1 MKILYITTIASTM
14 HFFSNYI
21 SELVEK
27 GNTVDI
33 VCNNSSSTLNPV
45 YNELGCKVYNVPF
58 SRLPLTTGNLEACKM
73 LKKIVNDNKY
83 DIIHCHTPIA
93 SACARF
99 VCRKVRKKGT
109 RVFYTAHGFH
119 FYKGSPF
126 INKLVFYPIE
136 KICAHYTDTLI
147 TINSEDF
154 ALAKKKLKA
163 KKVAYVQGVG
173 INIEKFRNANVNRE
187 EKREEIGVPKDAYT
201 VISIGEL
208 NKNKNHQAVISAIS
222 KINDSNVHYVIVGD
236 GPLKEY
242 LENLKKE
249 CGVSDRVHLLG
260 KRRDVSE
267 LLKCADVYVHPS
279 YREGLPVAVM
289 EAMTSGLPCIVSDIR
304 GNRDLIV
311 HEKGG
316 IVIEENNA
324 ESYKNAI
331 INMRSCDS
339 AKYSLFNMNE
349 SQNYSI
355 DKINT
360 VMRELYGI
368 N

>member
-1 MKILYITTIASTM
+1 M
-14 HFFSNYI
+14 
-21 SELVEK
+21 
-27 GNTVDI
+27 
-33 VCNNSSSTLNPV
+33 
-45 YNELGCKVYNVPF
+45 
-58 SRLPLTTGNLEACKM
+58 
-73 LKKIVNDNKY
+73 
-83 DIIHCHTPIA
+83 
-93 SACARF
+93 
-99 VCRKVRKKGT
+99 
-109 RVFYTAHGFH
+109 
-119 FYKGSPF
+119 
-126 INKLVFYPIE
+126 
-136 KICAHYTDTLI
+136 
-147 TINSEDF
+147 
-154 ALAKKKLKA
+154 
-163 KKVAYVQGVG
+163 
-173 INIEKFRNANVNRE
+173 
-187 EKREEIGVPKDAYT
+187 
-201 VISIGEL
+201 
-208 NKNKNHQAVISAIS
+208 
-222 KINDSNVHYVIVGD
+222 GD